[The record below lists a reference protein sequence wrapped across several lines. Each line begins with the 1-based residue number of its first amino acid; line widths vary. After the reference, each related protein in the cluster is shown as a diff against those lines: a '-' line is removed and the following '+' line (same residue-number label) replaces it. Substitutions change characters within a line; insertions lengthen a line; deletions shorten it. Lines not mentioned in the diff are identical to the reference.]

1 MDVWTMQMKLDH
13 IDIEIWMNENNKD
26 EYDKL
31 DNINDIY
38 KKFRI
43 YQIESKENFS
53 LWMKLKLKTL
63 MEKFNKTKMDHNR

>member
-13 IDIEIWMNENNKD
+13 IDIEIWISENNKD

-38 KKFRI
+38 KTLEFI
-43 YQIESKENFS
+43 
-53 LWMKLKLKTL
+53 KLKTKKIL
-63 MEKFNKTKMDHNR
+63 LYGWKFQQNKNGP

>member
-13 IDIEIWMNENNKD
+13 TDSEIWMNENNKD

-38 KKFRI
+38 KTLEFI
-43 YQIESKENFS
+43 
-53 LWMKLKLKTL
+53 KLKT
-63 MEKFNKTKMDHNR
+63 KRIFSYG

>member
-1 MDVWTMQMKLDH
+1 MQMKLDH

>member
-38 KKFRI
+38 KTLEFI
-43 YQIESKENFS
+43 
-53 LWMKLKLKTL
+53 KLKTKRIL
-63 MEKFNKTKMDHNR
+63 LYG